1 MRHETCCFTGHRDLP
16 EGARPFLRRRLET
29 ALERLIAEGV
39 RYFGAGGALGFDT
52 LAEECVLRLRER
64 HPHIRLIL
72 VLPCPEQTRGW
83 PPQDVNIYH
92 HILSQADKVVYT
104 ADHYFRGCMQQ
115 RNRHLV
121 DHSGHCV
128 CYLTRQTG
136 GTAYTVR
143 YAQQK
148 GLAVCNLAL
157 PADAAASA
165 ATTATAPV
173 IPPAAASIAMPTAT
187 SVITP
192 VIAPAT
198 TSATAPADG
207 LPAAPA
213 APPAQPAAPP
223 FGRTG

>member
-1 MRHETCCFTGHRDLP
+1 MRYETCCFTGHRDLP
-16 EGARPFLRRRLET
+16 EGARPFLRRRLEA

-92 HILSQADKVVYT
+92 YILSQADKVVYT

-128 CYLTRQTG
+128 CYLTRPTG

-157 PADAAASA
+157 PADAATSVASPVH
-165 ATTATAPV
+165 TPV
-173 IPPAAASIAMPTAT
+173 IP
-187 SVITP
+187 
-192 VIAPAT
+192 PAT
-198 TSATAPADG
+198 TSATAPADS

-213 APPAQPAAPP
+213 APPAQPAPPP